1 MCDDFQIKIS
11 ITHKIMLLVILV
23 LFIVVGIS
31 TYLAVKS
38 ESKVFT
44 AGLIYTGKNLAAN
57 IAASTKSAFWSLNWF
72 FLEKQLAE
80 CPKSGRNE
88 VIYAKIINPDGEVY
102 IASDKKYYGSIVDPS
117 LLSDHETLHKNFYFD
132 NSNEKG
138 FLITYPFIIGND
150 RWHVILGLSLKPV
163 NAAIRSLIF
172 RNVGFG
178 CIIILLSITGSYFL
192 SRSISKPIINF
203 ARIAK
208 GISDGNWN
216 IVQIESKDEVG
227 FLGHA
232 FNRMIR
238 NLKEATDELQASEEK
253 YRNIFENTTEGIF
266 QISIEGRIITA
277 NPALAKIMGYNS
289 PCELLKRITN
299 IEEQLNNKQREKLE
313 NLICKYG
320 IINDFETKLFRKDGE
335 MLPVSINARAV
346 RNEDKIIIYY
356 EGTLRDIAEKKRA
369 EAALQKAKEDLEIRV
384 RERTAELL
392 QAKEAAEIANNVK
405 SEFLAKMSHEIRT
418 PMNAIIG
425 LTDLAMKTEL
435 SARQNDYLSKIRVAS
450 CSLLG
455 IINDILDFSKIEAG
469 KLLLESSNFHLQ
481 DVIDRLSDMFGNKA
495 AEKNIELLITV
506 GKDVP
511 CTLVGDS
518 LRIGQIL
525 INLVNNAIKFTDEG
539 EVAIKVTLIKKF
551 DERVRLKFLIKDSG
565 VGIPS
570 DQIPKLFNSF
580 TQADGSITRKFGGTG
595 LGLAI
600 CKRLVELMN
609 GKIWVQCE
617 AGKGSSF
624 YFTAEFGCHAEIEE
638 RKLIP
643 PADLHGMKVLI
654 VDDNESSR
662 KILEE
667 YLTSFSFKTKSAASG
682 KEALDEL
689 WTVTGEEPYGLVIL
703 DWQMPEMDGI
713 KVAETIKNRNF
724 KTKNKSSL
732 ADQILKIPII
742 MMSAF
747 GPEEMMQKF
756 INAGAETFISKPIN
770 KYKLFN
776 IIMEIFG
783 RKYAKISCATG
794 VQAEQG
800 IILNYDI
807 ENLNGSRVLLVEDNA
822 VNQLVAKEILIRAG
836 VTVEIANNG
845 KEAVQAVYKSN
856 FNAVLMDVEM
866 PEMDGYEATK
876 AIRNRK
882 LKLQHLKNQKSNL
895 CGSVDQVSGIPIIA
909 MTAHAMKG
917 DREKCLNAGMNDY
930 LAKPIAVEQLLCT
943 LARWIKPKVKNRGS

>member
-1 MCDDFQIKIS
+1 MYKDDFQIKIS

-31 TYLAVKS
+31 TYFAVKS

-44 AGLIYTGKNLAAN
+44 EGLIYTGKNLAAN

-88 VIYAKIINPDGEVY
+88 VIYVKIINPDGEVY
-102 IASDKKYYGSIVDPS
+102 LASDKAYYGSIVDPS
-117 LLSDHETLHKNFYFD
+117 LLSDHETLHKKFFFD
-132 NSNEKG
+132 SSNEKG
-138 FLITYPFIIGND
+138 FLMTYPFIIGND

-163 NAAIRSLIF
+163 NAAISSLIF
-172 RNVGFG
+172 RNFGLG
-178 CIIILLSITGSYFL
+178 CIILLLSITGSYFL

-208 GISDGNWN
+208 GVSDGNWN

-238 NLKEATDELQASEEK
+238 NLKKATDELQASEEK
-253 YRNIFENTTEGIF
+253 YRNIFENSTEGIF
-266 QISIEGRIITA
+266 QISIDGGIITA
-277 NPALAKIMGYNS
+277 NPALAKIMGYKS
-289 PCELLKRITN
+289 PGELIKRMTN
-299 IEEQLNNKQREKLE
+299 IEEQLDHTHRDKLK
-313 NLICKYG
+313 NLICKHG
-320 IINDFETKLFRKDGE
+320 IIKDFEKKMFREDGE
-335 MLPVSINARAV
+335 ILHVSINARAV
-346 RNEDKIIIYY
+346 RDENKKNIYY
-356 EGTLRDIAEKKRA
+356 EGTLRDITEKKRA
-369 EAALQKAKEDLEIRV
+369 DAVLHKAKEDLEIRV
-384 RERTAELL
+384 HERTAELL

-405 SEFLAKMSHEIRT
+405 GEFLAKMSHEIRT

-425 LTDLAMKTEL
+425 LTDLALKTEL

-469 KLLLESSNFHLQ
+469 KLHLESSSFHLQ
-481 DVIDRLSDMFGNKA
+481 DVVDRLSDIFGNKA

-506 GKDVP
+506 DKDVP

-539 EVAIKVTLIKKF
+539 EIVIKVTLIKKF
-551 DERVRLKFLIKDSG
+551 NERARLKFLIKDSG

-600 CKRLVELMN
+600 CKRLVELMD

-617 AGKGSSF
+617 PGKGSSF
-624 YFTAEFGCHAEIEE
+624 YFTAEFGYHAEIEE

-643 PADLHGMKVLI
+643 PADLQGMKVLI

-667 YLTSFSFKTKSAASG
+667 YLKSFSFKTKSAASG
-682 KEALDEL
+682 KKALDEL
-689 WTVTGEEPYGLVIL
+689 WTVAGEKPYELVIL
-703 DWQMPEMDGI
+703 DWKMPGMDGI
-713 KVAETIKNRNF
+713 KVAKTIKNRNF
-724 KTKNKSSL
+724 NAKNKSSL
-732 ADQILKIPII
+732 ADQISKIPII

-756 INAGAETFISKPIN
+756 KNAGAETFISKPIN

-783 RKYAKISCATG
+783 HKYAKISCVTR
-794 VQAEQG
+794 VQTEQNKV
-800 IILNYDI
+800 LKRAM

-822 VNQLVAKEILIRAG
+822 INQLVAKEILIRAG

-882 LKLQHLKNQKSNL
+882 PRPQHVKNRKSNL
-895 CGSVDQVSGIPIIA
+895 SDSVDQVSRIPIIA

-930 LAKPIAVEQLLCT
+930 VAKPIAFEQLFCT
-943 LARWIKPKVKNRGS
+943 LAKWIKTKS